1 MELVLYFLVVALVS
15 VSSFWLLGSLYG
27 LVRTPAIYF
36 PLGLATKMAL
46 AAVLGA
52 FLLGIGGV
60 VLATLIFNA
69 EMMKRSDYRRWSTL
83 LVGVGISI
91 ICTIAIYY
99 AVMFLAWGML
109 D

>member
-1 MELVLYFLVVALVS
+1 
-15 VSSFWLLGSLYG
+15 
-27 LVRTPAIYF
+27 
-36 PLGLATKMAL
+36 
-46 AAVLGA
+46 
-52 FLLGIGGV
+52 
-60 VLATLIFNA
+60 
-69 EMMKRSDYRRWSTL
+69 MKRSDYRRWSTL